1 MSQEIIAKIA
11 GKELTQ
17 ADYNEFL
24 KKLPPEQR
32 AYAEHPQAKEM
43 YMEQFY
49 AMHLFAAEGKELKLD
64 ETEEYKAIL
73 ETMKQELVGQL
84 AMSKTVE
91 GIEVTDEEVKA
102 FYDANPQMFVQGE
115 TVQAK
120 HILVDEEAKA
130 EELKL
135 AIEAGAVTFE
145 EAARDNSNC
154 PSKEAGGDLGT
165 FGRGQMV
172 PEFDQAAF
180 EAEVDKVV
188 GPVKTDFGY
197 HLIKVISHTEATTQ
211 EFEVVKAQLKDQ
223 LWQQKS
229 NEAFGAKLAELK
241 EKFMDK

>member
-17 ADYNEFL
+17 EDYNEFL
-24 KKLPPEQR
+24 KKLPPEQK
-32 AYAEHPQAKEM
+32 AYADHPQAKEM
-43 YMEQFY
+43 FMEQFY
-49 AMHLFAAEGKELKLD
+49 AMHLFAAEGAALKLD
-64 ETEEYKAIL
+64 ETEEYKTLL
-73 ETMKQELVGQL
+73 ETMKQELIGQL
-84 AMSKTVE
+84 AMAKTVD
-91 GIEVTDEEVKA
+91 GIEVTDEEVKE

-120 HILVDEEAKA
+120 HILVDDEAKA

-135 AIEAGAVTFE
+135 AIEAGAVSFE
-145 EAARDNSNC
+145 EAAKDNSSC

-172 PEFDQAAF
+172 PEFDKAAF
-180 EAEVDKVV
+180 EAEVGKVI

-197 HLIKVISHTEATTQ
+197 HLIKVENRTEAVTQ
-211 EFEVVKAQLKDQ
+211 EFEAIKDQ
-223 LWQQKS
+223 LKNQMWQQKS
-229 NEAFGAKLAELK
+229 NEAFAAKLTELK